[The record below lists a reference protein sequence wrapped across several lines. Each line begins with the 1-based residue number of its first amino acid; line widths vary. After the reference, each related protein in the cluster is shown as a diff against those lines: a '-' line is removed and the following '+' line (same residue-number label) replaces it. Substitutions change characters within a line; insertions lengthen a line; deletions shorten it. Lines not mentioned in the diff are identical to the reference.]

1 MIEGERGTMKT
12 GMIVLVTLF
21 FLFVGTG
28 DLYAYTYTYNNRTG
42 YLIRVTVKFY
52 DDADKTG
59 QIQANESLAF
69 STLFLLKSWVVEVI
83 LDNRW
88 QEVLNLTCDMLPG
101 NHTFSIYVTEVKDL
115 SGTVSRSWY
124 AINQ

>member
-1 MIEGERGTMKT
+1 MKT

-115 SGTVSRSWY
+115 NGTVSRSWY